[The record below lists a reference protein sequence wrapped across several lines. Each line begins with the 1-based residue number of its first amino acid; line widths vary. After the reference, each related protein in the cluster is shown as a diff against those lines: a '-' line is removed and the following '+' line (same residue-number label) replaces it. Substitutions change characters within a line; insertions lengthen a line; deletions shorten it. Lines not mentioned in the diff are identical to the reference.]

1 MAIVVDVSIAAKWF
15 IPDDRNR
22 FAGAILDRILVE
34 SAYVPALF
42 RWEIQNVLLS
52 AERAGRL
59 TPRDL
64 DDALDSLRDLPILV
78 DPPGER
84 IFSGTEVRLAR
95 YYSLTAYDAAYL
107 ALAIDRRVALAT
119 SDAELCYAARD
130 LGIEVLFE

>member
-1 MAIVVDVSIAAKWF
+1 MAIVVDVSIAASPS

-22 FAGAILDRILVE
+22 FAETILDRILRGERLCAGSLSLVN
-34 SAYVPALF
+34 S
-42 RWEIQNVLLS
+42 NVLLS

-84 IFSGTEVRLAR
+84 VFSGTEVRLAR

-107 ALAIDRRVALAT
+107 CWRSIVVSRLQRAMQSFAT
-119 SDAELCYAARD
+119 RPAT
-130 LGIEVLFE
+130 